1 MYAHVLNSET
11 ETDIEIPE
19 GIGSLRSF
27 RRWAFSPEFPE
38 SCRIDFVQGRIEID
52 MSPEEIFTHGTPKV
66 EILRV
71 IANRLL
77 EDDMGIV
84 LGDSTRVSS
93 VEAGL
98 SAEPDVV
105 FVSHRRIESGQVTIT
120 PAKKR
125 RKDSGIEL
133 VGGVDMVA
141 EILSRGSIKKDTL
154 KLPKAYFAA
163 GVTEFWLVD
172 ALGEDLRFQVY
183 GRGRTGF
190 VARRVDA
197 EGWMKSTVFTCHV
210 KMTRMR
216 SSHGYDR
223 YRLEC
228 KPKTESDSAKRKKSR

>member
-1 MYAHVLNSET
+1 MTAIMLNSEA
-11 ETDIEIPE
+11 EIGIEVPD
-19 GIGSLRSF
+19 GIASLRSF
-27 RRWAFSPEFPE
+27 RRWALSPEFPD

-52 MSPEEIFTHGTPKV
+52 MSPEEIFSHGTPKV

-77 EDDMGIV
+77 ENDFGMV

-93 VEAGL
+93 IEAGL

-105 FVSHRRIESGQVTIT
+105 FVSHRRIQSGQVKIT
-120 PAKKR
+120 PAKKQR
-125 RKDSGIEL
+125 RNSGVEL

-154 KLPKAYFAA
+154 KLPKAYFDA

-172 ALGEDLRFQVY
+172 ALGEDFRFQVY

-190 VARRVDA
+190 VARRADA
-197 EGWMKSTVFTCHV
+197 EGGMNSTVFGCRV
-210 KMTRMR
+210 KMTR
-216 SSHGYDR
+216 SQSAHGYDR
-223 YRLEC
+223 YRLEFQS
-228 KPKTESDSAKRKKSR
+228 KTESDSIKRKK

>member
-11 ETDIEIPE
+11 DTDIEIPD
-19 GIGSLRSF
+19 GIGSLSSF
-27 RRWAFSPEFPE
+27 RRWALSPEFPE

-52 MSPEEIFTHGTPKV
+52 MSPDEIFSHGTPKV

-77 EDDMGIV
+77 ENDFGMV

-105 FVSHRRIESGQVTIT
+105 FVSHRRIQSGQVKIT

-125 RKDSGIEL
+125 RRNTGVEL

-172 ALGEDLRFQVY
+172 ALGDDFRFQIY

-190 VARRVDA
+190 VARRADA
-197 EGWMKSTVFTCHV
+197 KDWMKSAVFSCHV
-210 KMTRMR
+210 KMTR
-216 SSHGYDR
+216 SQSAHGYDR
-223 YRLEC
+223 YRLEFQA
-228 KPKTESDSAKRKKSR
+228 KTESDSVKRKK